1 MQNKLKVLKQYFGYD
16 HFREGQEQ
24 LIDSILTGR
33 DALGIMPTGSGKSMC
48 FQVPAMIFTGITLV
62 ISPLISL
69 MKDQVNALI
78 QAGIRAAYINSSL
91 TEEQI
96 YATINNAQNGRYKII
111 YIAPER
117 LRSSD
122 FLGFACSADIS
133 LLAVDEAHCVSQW
146 GHDFRPSYRE
156 IANFV
161 DRLPK
166 RPVVSAFTAT
176 ATPEVRTDI
185 LSLLRLNDPKVLV
198 TGFDRK
204 NLYFEVQKPQD
215 KPAALEEFLS
225 DKKDRSGIVYCSTRN
240 TVEEICQR
248 LKEKGYNA
256 SRYHAGLSDGE
267 RHANQDDFLYDRIQ
281 IMVATNAF
289 GMGIDKS
296 NVSFVVHYNMPKN
309 IESYYQEVG
318 RAGRS
323 GEDAE
328 CLLLYS
334 GQDVRTN
341 MFLIESSKDLEYP
354 DLETEQLLK
363 ARDRQKLK
371 EMTYFCHTTDC
382 LRSYILKYFGER
394 PANFCGRCSNCHSH
408 FETVDVTIDA
418 QKVISCVYR
427 ARERYGVQMII
438 DVLRGSKKE
447 KITRLGLD
455 QLSTYNICKL
465 PENSIRDIINHLVL
479 NDFLAISNDEYPVLK
494 LGRRSAEVLRQGL
507 KVEMKLPKEIK
518 KARDSGKNLPAS
530 KHVNSKLLSA
540 LKALRLSIA
549 NEQKVPAFVIFPDS
563 TLADMCLKLPTTSEE
578 LLKVSGVGQVKLQRY
593 GKSFLNL
600 IAEHLAD
607 TPEGQVAQPPE
618 TSTDPLQTAIE
629 ISDEA
634 ITISVIADRLNCHLI
649 QHGLKKL
656 TAAKINEWLISEGY
670 LQASTDETGK
680 NVRRPTSKG
689 TELGITTEKR
699 TVNGVE
705 YDTNFYGRTVQ
716 TLIVERVR
724 DILRF
729 AQMLS

>member
-240 TVEEICQR
+240 TVEEVCQR

-465 PENSIRDIINHLVL
+465 PDNSIRDIINHLVL

-507 KVEMKLPKEIK
+507 KVEMKIPKEIK
-518 KARDSGKNLPAS
+518 KARDSGQNLPAS

-578 LLKVSGVGQVKLQRY
+578 LLKVSGVGQVKLQRH

-607 TPEGQVAQPPE
+607 TPEAQVTQPPE
-618 TSTDPLQTAIE
+618 TSTDTLPTAIE

-670 LQASTDETGK
+670 LLASTDETGK

-705 YDTNFYGRTVQ
+705 YDTNFYSRTVQ

-729 AQMLS
+729 AQMMS

>member
-240 TVEEICQR
+240 TVEEVCQR

-465 PENSIRDIINHLVL
+465 PDNSIRDIINHLVL

-507 KVEMKLPKEIK
+507 KVEMKIPKEIK
-518 KARDSGKNLPAS
+518 KARDRGQNLPAS

-578 LLKVSGVGQVKLQRY
+578 LLKVSGVGQVKLQRH

-607 TPEGQVAQPPE
+607 TPEAQVTQPPE
-618 TSTDPLQTAIE
+618 TSTDTLPTAIE

-670 LQASTDETGK
+670 LLASTDETGK

-705 YDTNFYGRTVQ
+705 YDTNFYSRTVQ

-729 AQMLS
+729 AQMMS

>member
-1 MQNKLKVLKQYFGYD
+1 LQNKLKVLKQYFGYD

>member
-240 TVEEICQR
+240 TVEEVCQR

-507 KVEMKLPKEIK
+507 KVEMKIPKEIK
-518 KARDSGKNLPAS
+518 KARDSGQNLPAS

-578 LLKVSGVGQVKLQRY
+578 LLKVSGVGQVKLQRH

-607 TPEGQVAQPPE
+607 TPEAQVTQPPE
-618 TSTDPLQTAIE
+618 TSTDTLPTAIE

-705 YDTNFYGRTVQ
+705 YDTNFYSRTVQ

-729 AQMLS
+729 AQMMS